1 MNTTNHIS
9 QDDLLLFALQFMTG
23 PEAAKA
29 HEHVLTCDDCHRQ
42 LAWIQGDLATYA
54 MTAEVH
60 MPPVAARERLM
71 RSIAQEKLQSSKQD
85 QTQDEI
91 PSKRTNGSSK
101 LMTMP
106 AAGATATAEVVPVSE
121 AVDAQRE
128 NVRSFDSAP
137 VRRKIGVIGW
147 AGWAVAATA
156 IVAGGL
162 QYQRSENL
170 RDQLAANQAELT
182 QVSKQAAQASLVME
196 TLTDTNTKQVSLA
209 LPSTTAPTAVPEAHA
224 SYLGRKGSLVFVANH
239 LNQLTAD
246 KTYELW
252 LIPTGKGAAPIPAG
266 TFRPDADGRA
276 HLVMASLPKGV
287 DVAAFGV
294 TVEPDGG
301 SSAPTMPIVLVGE

>member
-9 QDDLLLFALQFMTG
+9 QDDLLLFALQFMSA

-71 RSIAQEKLQSSKQD
+71 RSIAQDKIQSSK
-85 QTQDEI
+85 TQDEA
-91 PSKRTNGSSK
+91 PGKRTNGSSK

-106 AAGATATAEVVPVSE
+106 AAETAATAEVVSGAE
-121 AVDAQRE
+121 DAQRE

-301 SSAPTMPIVLVGE
+301 SSAPTMPIVLVGG

>member
-9 QDDLLLFALQFMTG
+9 QDDLLLFALQFMSA

-71 RSIAQEKLQSSKQD
+71 RSIAQDKLQSSK
-85 QTQDEI
+85 TQDEA
-91 PSKRTNGSSK
+91 PGKRTNGSSK

-106 AAGATATAEVVPVSE
+106 AAETAATAEVVSGAE
-121 AVDAQRE
+121 DAQRE

-301 SSAPTMPIVLVGE
+301 SSAPTMPIVLVGG

>member
-1 MNTTNHIS
+1 MNTHNHIS
-9 QDDLLLFALQFMTG
+9 QDDLLLFALQFLA
-23 PEAAKA
+23 EEDAAKA
-29 HEHVLTCDDCHRQ
+29 HEHVLSCDDCHRQ
-42 LAWIQGDLATYA
+42 LAWIQGDLASYA
-54 MTAEVH
+54 LTAELH
-60 MPPVAARERLM
+60 TPPAAARERLM
-71 RSIAQEKLQSSKQD
+71 RSIAKD
-85 QTQDEI
+85 
-91 PSKRTNGSSK
+91 KRVGSNVS
-101 LMTMP
+101 TMP
-106 AAGATATAEVVPVSE
+106 VAKSTSASE
-121 AVDAQRE
+121 AVVAQVQTRGE
-128 NVRSFDSAP
+128 NVFSFEDAP
-137 VRRKIGVIGW
+137 VKRKVGVIGW

-170 RDQLAANQAELT
+170 KDQLAANQAELT
-182 QVSKQAAQASLVME
+182 QVSKQAEKASLVME
-196 TLTDTNTKQVSLA
+196 TLTDSSAKQVSLA
-209 LPSTTAPTAVPEAHA
+209 LPATGAPPAVPEGHA
-224 SYLGRKGSLVFVANH
+224 SYLGKKGSLVFVANH

-301 SSAPTMPIVLVGE
+301 STTPTMPIVLVGD